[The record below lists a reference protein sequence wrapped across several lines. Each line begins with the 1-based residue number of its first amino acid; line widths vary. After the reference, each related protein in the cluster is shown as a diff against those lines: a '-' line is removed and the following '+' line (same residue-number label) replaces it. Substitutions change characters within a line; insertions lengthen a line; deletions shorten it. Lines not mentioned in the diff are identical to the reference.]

1 MAVDLNELDP
11 ETIIYIAQLRR
22 ESARFRVERN
32 AAREELAAVIAERD
46 EARVIGLS
54 LVEQIEALQAK

>member
-22 ESARFRVERN
+22 ECAAHRVERN
-32 AAREELAAVIAERD
+32 AARDELAAVTAERD
-46 EARVIGLS
+46 EARAIGLG